1 MQKIANRRIKLEMI
15 KLVILIFFILLIITT
30 VNFYLFLS
38 SILPLGIMLQ
48 KENLI
53 RLSVFGVITGF
64 LILGIT
70 AMLVKWFTYKTLG
83 PVPRLIKEIK
93 IMTEENKYHLLE
105 IRKKDK
111 LRDLVDAINIL
122 IENLCK
128 K

>member
-1 MQKIANRRIKLEMI
+1 MQKIVNRRIKLEMI
-15 KLVILIFFILLIITT
+15 KLVILIFFILLIVTA

-53 RLSVFGVITGF
+53 RLSVFGVITGV
-64 LILGIT
+64 LIFGIT
-70 AMLVKWFTYKTLG
+70 AMLVKWFTYTTLG

-93 IMTEENKYHLLE
+93 LMKEENKYHFLE
-105 IRKKDK
+105 VRKKDK

-122 IENLCK
+122 IENLCRK
-128 K
+128 

>member
-111 LRDLVDAINIL
+111 LRDLVDAIDIL